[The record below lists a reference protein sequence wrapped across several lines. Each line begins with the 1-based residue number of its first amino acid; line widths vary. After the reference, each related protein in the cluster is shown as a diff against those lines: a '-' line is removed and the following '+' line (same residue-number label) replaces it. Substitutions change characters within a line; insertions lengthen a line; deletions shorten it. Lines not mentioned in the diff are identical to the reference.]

1 MEQWK
6 LSLTSSGEDLGE
18 VDVMRGIFQ
27 GDRQP
32 FTTVVC
38 VDYGT
43 FVVDT

>member
-18 VDVMRGIFQ
+18 VDVTRGILQ